1 MRHKI
6 LHKVTSKM
14 TFIQFAMSY
23 YKSFRK
29 IFVGVR
35 IKINAQYFYLIGN
48 IETFTKKKIK
58 V

>member
-1 MRHKI
+1 
-6 LHKVTSKM
+6 M